1 VQQDNSRSNQEISL
15 CFKVAI
21 EKLEKVDA
29 YAKKEKTQIVQ
40 DLAKA
45 LEGKIPTDRICIEI
59 TDRLRNKVSERLI
72 HSCLDE
78 KYKQKRRVENA
89 RKRKSKHQITEH
101 LAATLLLEQEKPQQ
115 QQLAATQD
123 GKSVIINESSDG
135 IKHSQYT
142 LNGDIIPPSKQKEA
156 RIDRKNEVF
165 VSHVPMSFEQLRKD
179 MDTVFQITKGVGN
192 VFFKVSVNL
201 ETREIKIEFCG
212 NIPQKNVAM
221 ISTGKGILKLRNETI
236 KATGLT
242 SGEQSDPLSKEV
254 EPHR

>member
-1 VQQDNSRSNQEISL
+1 
-15 CFKVAI
+15 
-21 EKLEKVDA
+21 
-29 YAKKEKTQIVQ
+29 
-40 DLAKA
+40 
-45 LEGKIPTDRICIEI
+45 
-59 TDRLRNKVSERLI
+59 
-72 HSCLDE
+72 
-78 KYKQKRRVENA
+78 
-89 RKRKSKHQITEH
+89 
-101 LAATLLLEQEKPQQ
+101 
-115 QQLAATQD
+115 
-123 GKSVIINESSDG
+123 
-135 IKHSQYT
+135 
-142 LNGDIIPPSKQKEA
+142 
-156 RIDRKNEVF
+156 
-165 VSHVPMSFEQLRKD
+165 